1 MGIYLKEAVLYP
13 TPSMRFDP
21 SWDGDA
27 NCYAYA
33 LNNPALGGRAP
44 GDLNRERG
52 AWLRQPPHNPPEW
65 VEAALL
71 RDGLVRATR
80 RDLKDRHQH
89 LIAAFAAPYFFDFHF
104 YRRDADG
111 TWSHKQGARK
121 PVNLTEQFGAIRNP
135 QKATDEKKYKFIG
148 YYRLPEEGVPALVF

>member
-1 MGIYLKEAVLYP
+1 MGYTLKEAVIYP
-13 TPSMRFDP
+13 TPTMRFDP
-21 SWDGDA
+21 AWDQTT

-33 LNNPALGGRAP
+33 LNSPALEKRTP
-44 GDLNRERG
+44 GDIHKDRG

-71 RDGLVRATR
+71 RDGLVPATR
-80 RDLKDRHQH
+80 QDIRSRDQH

-111 TWSHKQGARK
+111 TWSHKQGASK
-121 PVNLTEQFGAIRNP
+121 PVNLTEQFCTIHNP
-135 QKATDEKKYKFIG
+135 KKATNEKAYKFIG
-148 YYRLPEEGVPALVF
+148 YYKVPEDGIPALVF

>member
-21 SWDGDA
+21 AWGGEA

-33 LNNPALGGRAP
+33 LNNSALGGRTP
-44 GDLNRERG
+44 GDLNKDRG

-65 VEAALL
+65 VEDALL
-71 RDGLVRATR
+71 RDGLVRANR
-80 RDLKDRHQH
+80 QDLRDRGQH

-111 TWSHKQGARK
+111 TWSHKQGASK
-121 PVNLTEQFGAIRNP
+121 PVNLTQEFCAIRNP
-135 QKATDEKKYKFIG
+135 LRITNDTVYKFIG
-148 YYRLPEEGVPALVF
+148 YYKLPETGVPALVF